1 VYLTHPV
8 ETRNFQLDVTEGAD
22 DIVLEMD
29 LIGMLSEERKEQH
42 PYLEQQ
48 VVDTRKHMQSIKSC
62 FNNFRDIFFFS
73 SSK

>member
-1 VYLTHPV
+1 MFEQEATDYLTPEIVKTVYLTHPV
-8 ETRNFQLDVTEGAD
+8 ETRNFKLDIIEAAE

-48 VVDTRKHMQSIKSC
+48 IVDSC
-62 FNNFRDIFFFS
+62 N
-73 SSK
+73 